1 MSKIFDIKSQQFYV
15 VPQGLSALKWYFL
28 NVVSLRVKLGLF
40 PVNVLFLTINV
51 LLQIRAVDLSF

>member
-1 MSKIFDIKSQQFYV
+1 MDLFYG

-28 NVVSLRVKLGLF
+28 NVVSLRVKLDLF